1 MKPSCIVE
9 IVEYGKRLDLL
20 LVCCSFSQELSSK
33 VEMILSYLEKQSGF
47 EGKTNVRH
55 RDELLQ

>member
-9 IVEYGKRLDLL
+9 IVEYGKRLL